1 MHHIMKTS
9 LITLA
14 FALVSSLV
22 LAQTTTENYVKTTNY
37 KVKTLDGIDLSGTT
51 INLSADDKI
60 ESITYLDGLG
70 RPKGSIAKQAGGNK
84 ENIVTPIVY
93 DNLGRQIFEYLPVT
107 TTYTGTNAFN
117 FTGNTGLILSQENHY
132 YAKYPEENWT
142 SSSNVNAYSEK
153 RFESSPL
160 NRILEQGAPGDAW
173 RLDPNS
179 DTDHTIKFDY
189 QLNTSVDE
197 VNVFKV
203 IFPTLNT
210 ENPQLYYQGEYTPGE
225 LYKSITKDENWQ
237 PGQIYPRAHTTEEYK
252 NAQGQVILKRTVI
265 KDTNHDTYYVYDDF
279 GNLTYVLSPKGTGLV
294 LVSER
299 YKTFTDNIKYTSFVP
314 LDKYGNPITGGS
326 GNANVIIDAT
336 ANTITV
342 DFNMSFNSSIDLK
355 NGAIFLLSKSMP
367 DMILGTI
374 DNGNYTVSIQD
385 NFLYIVG
392 SGSVSG
398 VVENIT
404 ASLPAYSISTAA
416 LEDLCYQYHY
426 DTRNRLIEKK
436 IPQKGWEYIVY
447 DKLDRPVLTQD
458 ANLREGND
466 WLFTK
471 YDTFDRVVYTGNHHF
486 VPRANEDNSGRLE
499 LQDDL
504 NTTSDLSES
513 RRATVDDING
523 TLIYYSNKVIP
534 KVAIDIYTINYYDD
548 YSPTLSTAF
557 PDPTSVF
564 NVLTNSDTKS
574 LETGSLVRVLETN
587 DWITSVIYYDKK
599 AQPIYMGSKNTYL
612 NTTDIIKSELDFIG
626 TLTKTES
633 HHTRNS
639 TTIIVT
645 DRFTYD
651 HANRLLTQK
660 QQITGELE
668 TLIVKN
674 EYDEFGQLKTKA
686 IGVSETAPLQS
697 VDYTYNVRGWL
708 TQINDPAAIANDL
721 FSFKINYN
729 TTSLG
734 LNNEA
739 LYNGNISETIWKTA
753 NDPSATI
760 RGYAYEY
767 DALNR
772 ITSGNMVIDT
782 GAGYTQASGYH
793 LNGLQ
798 YDKNGNI
805 ESLMRTGATNLF
817 DNLIYTYNGNQ
828 LEQVSD
834 LVTNQQTEGF
844 IDGNTVGND
853 YVYDVNGNMT
863 VDKNKDITAIT
874 YNHLNLPTHVEFENS
889 SLKVID
895 YIYDAT
901 GVKLEKVVNDK
912 GNITNT
918 EYAGNYIYENSALK
932 FFNYVYQY
940 KDHLGNI
947 RLSYAD
953 NDGDYQSLISS
964 TFYEDYDGWLFAGGT
979 ANGSIEL
986 ENESLKVNV
995 KNQYNGTYIEVGDSF
1010 SSGDQITI
1018 NIDVD
1023 KGNSDKI
1030 RMFLVEFDANNTNL
1044 GYYQVNYDV
1053 VSGNHSINHTIVAG
1067 SKLRLKIEKSNLSND
1082 LGTDTYFYID
1092 NVSAKTGTL
1101 EIIEENNY
1109 YPFGLKHKGYNNV
1122 VNGTQN
1128 NFKTYNGKEFDQS
1141 LNMNTFDL
1149 GARHMDPALGRFM
1162 VIDPMADFVNNQSP
1176 YAMADNNPIANVD
1189 EYGLGTG
1196 IGDFLRRIF
1205 GKGCSCKGKGSLG
1218 RRAKRRKKPKIK
1230 KMKRPTPSGLV
1241 RRPKV
1246 HDGPK
1251 LQEMGLV
1258 DLVGGDI
1265 TIPKLIPDIPQPD
1278 IPQPDIPVPT
1288 GARIDF
1294 DKKINFERASDE
1306 FIDKDHTEKILS
1318 DLVKTLKEYPQIKVL
1333 ILGNLS
1339 NNPRPDG
1346 ATPEVKPG
1354 PNARN
1359 VMLIRA
1365 RAVERFLIEKG
1376 INWRRLSVGVGEIRF
1391 QGEIGRTTKFI
1402 LTNPK

>member
-1 MHHIMKTS
+1 MKTS

-22 LAQTTTENYVKTTNY
+22 LAQTTTENYVKSTTY
-37 KVKTLDGIDLSGTT
+37 KVPVSNQTEISALID
-51 INLSADDKI
+51 DDKV

-107 TTYTGTNAFN
+107 TTYTGTSAFN
-117 FTGNTGLILSQENHY
+117 FTGNTGLILSQESHY
-132 YAKYPEENWT
+132 YAKYPDENWT

-153 RFESSPL
+153 HFEASPL

-197 VNVFKV
+197 VDAFKV

-210 ENPQLYYQGEYTPGE
+210 ETPQLYYQGEFTPGE
-225 LYKSITKDENWQ
+225 LYKSITKDENWE
-237 PGQIYPRAHTTEEYK
+237 PGQIYPRSHTTEEYK
-252 NAQGQVILKRTVI
+252 NSLGQVILKRTFI

-279 GNLTYVLSPKGTGLV
+279 GNLTYVLSPKGTGLI

-299 YKTFTDNIKYTSFVP
+299 YKTFTDNIKHTSFVP
-314 LDKYGNPITGGS
+314 LDKFGNPSTGGS

-367 DMILGTI
+367 DMIIGTI

-404 ASLPAYSISTAA
+404 ASLPAYSISTTA

-426 DTRNRLIEKK
+426 DVRNRLIEKK

-447 DKLDRPVLTQD
+447 DKLDRPILTQD
-458 ANLREGND
+458 ALQRSKIIPE
-466 WLFTK
+466 WSFTK
-471 YDTFDRVVYTGNHHF
+471 YDQFDRVAYTGIYSTSNF
-486 VPRANEDNSGRLE
+486 RSGI
-499 LQDDL
+499 QG
-504 NTTSDLSES
+504 TSDNQTQISVAS
-513 RRATVDDING
+513 ATHPSTIDG
-523 TLIYYSNKVIP
+523 TSVYYTNNVYPTLNLALHTVS
-534 KVAIDIYTINYYDD
+534 YYDS
-548 YSPTLSTAF
+548 YNATLSTAF
-557 PDPTSVF
+557 PDPTTVF
-564 NVLTNSDTKS
+564 NVLTNSETKS
-574 LETGSLVRVLETN
+574 LATGSLVRVLETN
-587 DWITSVIYYDKK
+587 DWITSVSYYDEK
-599 AQPIYMGSKNTYL
+599 AQPIYMGSENSYL

-660 QQITGELE
+660 QQITGEPE

-686 IGVSETAPLQS
+686 IGASETSPLQR

-708 TQINDPAAIANDL
+708 TQINDPESIANDL

-772 ITSGNMVIDT
+772 ITSGNMAIDT

-874 YNHLNLPTHVEFENS
+874 YNHLNLPTEVEFNNS
-889 SLKVID
+889 SIEIIN

-918 EYAGNYIYENSALK
+918 EYAG
-932 FFNYVYQY
+932 
-940 KDHLGNI
+940 
-947 RLSYAD
+947 
-953 NDGDYQSLISS
+953 
-964 TFYEDYDGWLFAGGT
+964 
-979 ANGSIEL
+979 
-986 ENESLKVNV
+986 
-995 KNQYNGTYIEVGDSF
+995 
-1010 SSGDQITI
+1010 
-1018 NIDVD
+1018 
-1023 KGNSDKI
+1023 
-1030 RMFLVEFDANNTNL
+1030 
-1044 GYYQVNYDV
+1044 
-1053 VSGNHSINHTIVAG
+1053 
-1067 SKLRLKIEKSNLSND
+1067 
-1082 LGTDTYFYID
+1082 
-1092 NVSAKTGTL
+1092 
-1101 EIIEENNY
+1101 
-1109 YPFGLKHKGYNNV
+1109 
-1122 VNGTQN
+1122 
-1128 NFKTYNGKEFDQS
+1128 
-1141 LNMNTFDL
+1141 
-1149 GARHMDPALGRFM
+1149 
-1162 VIDPMADFVNNQSP
+1162 
-1176 YAMADNNPIANVD
+1176 
-1189 EYGLGTG
+1189 
-1196 IGDFLRRIF
+1196 
-1205 GKGCSCKGKGSLG
+1205 
-1218 RRAKRRKKPKIK
+1218 
-1230 KMKRPTPSGLV
+1230 
-1241 RRPKV
+1241 
-1246 HDGPK
+1246 
-1251 LQEMGLV
+1251 
-1258 DLVGGDI
+1258 
-1265 TIPKLIPDIPQPD
+1265 
-1278 IPQPDIPVPT
+1278 
-1288 GARIDF
+1288 
-1294 DKKINFERASDE
+1294 
-1306 FIDKDHTEKILS
+1306 
-1318 DLVKTLKEYPQIKVL
+1318 
-1333 ILGNLS
+1333 
-1339 NNPRPDG
+1339 
-1346 ATPEVKPG
+1346 
-1354 PNARN
+1354 
-1359 VMLIRA
+1359 
-1365 RAVERFLIEKG
+1365 
-1376 INWRRLSVGVGEIRF
+1376 
-1391 QGEIGRTTKFI
+1391 
-1402 LTNPK
+1402 